1 MKKLAII
8 TGGSKGLGKAL
19 VESYLAEGYYV
30 VSISRSKSELVH
42 ERLTQMSFNLAK
54 HFAIRIEIENVFRSL
69 FTSQTTH
76 YESITLIHNAATLG
90 EIKPLHLQAADDE
103 SLVETISINLTS
115 PILINAHFLRHTAA
129 FSCPKNI
136 FHISSGAATKAYYGW
151 TGYCSTKAGME
162 MMVKSLAL
170 ENAHDKNLKIVSINP
185 GVIDTD
191 MQAKIRKATT
201 EDFPIVERF
210 IQYKNNNGLANPI
223 DLAQKLLEIAKKNTF
238 ESGETIHL
246 QS

>member
-19 VESYLAEGYYV
+19 VESYLAEAYYV

-42 ERLTQMSFNLAK
+42 ERLTQVSFDLAQ
-54 HFAIRIEIENVFRSL
+54 HYDVRIDIENLFHSL
-69 FTSQTTH
+69 FSVQTTQ
-76 YESITLIHNAATLG
+76 YEAITLIHNAATLG
-90 EIKPLHLQAADDE
+90 EIKPLHLQAVNDE

-115 PILINAHFLRHTAA
+115 PMLINARFLRHTAA

-136 FHISSGAATKAYYGW
+136 FHISSGAATKAYHGW

-162 MMVKSLAL
+162 MMVKTLAL
-170 ENAHDKNLKIVSINP
+170 ENIQDKNLKIVSINP

-191 MQAKIRKATT
+191 MQAKIRKASTK
-201 EDFPIVERF
+201 DFPIVERF
-210 IQYKNNNGLANPI
+210 IAYKKNNGLANPTN
-223 DLAQKLLEIAKKNTF
+223 LAKKLLQIEKENNF
-238 ESGETIHL
+238 QSGETIHL